1 MHVIKMAQVDFE
13 KNGLY
18 GGNHGSRKTRKEVI
32 VMAAAR
38 DDGSS
43 LICARRIMVATAAW
57 RCGEN

>member
-1 MHVIKMAQVDFE
+1 MAQVDFE